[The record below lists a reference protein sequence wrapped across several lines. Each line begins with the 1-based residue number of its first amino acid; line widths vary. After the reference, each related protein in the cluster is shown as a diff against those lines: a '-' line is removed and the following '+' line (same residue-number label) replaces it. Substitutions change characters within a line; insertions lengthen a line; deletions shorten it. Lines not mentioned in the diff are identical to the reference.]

1 MLVLRAARYWCTQ
14 VLHGACHPSDRQLLF
29 FARME
34 LLGSES
40 ALHGLQT
47 VLHAPACLVL
57 YQITWP
63 MHHAH
68 PAAECH
74 MELRGLSVRPRLHAA
89 WPVLHAAA
97 LLPHAAALLQHAAGR
112 LHAASWPPLPSAASL
127 PVLHAAALLPRA
139 VRLQHVASWPPLR
152 AAASWPPLHA
162 APWPLLHAAA
172 SWPPLHAA
180 AFSQPLPSWPPLH
193 AASLPPLRA
202 AASWP
207 PLHAASGPPLH
218 VSFVLVAFWPAASE
232 PAPPA
237 ATGTALNYSSVLR
250 SRCRL

>member
-29 FARME
+29 FARLE

-47 VLHAPACLVL
+47 VQHAPACLVL
-57 YQITWP
+57 YRITWP

-127 PVLHAAALLPRA
+127 PVLHAAAALLPRA

-162 APWPLLHAAA
+162 APWPL
-172 SWPPLHAA
+172 
-180 AFSQPLPSWPPLH
+180 
-193 AASLPPLRA
+193 LRA

>member
-29 FARME
+29 FARLE

-47 VLHAPACLVL
+47 VLHAPAYLVL

-97 LLPHAAALLQHAAGR
+97 LLP
-112 LHAASWPPLPSAASL
+112 
-127 PVLHAAALLPRA
+127 RA
-139 VRLQHVASWPPLR
+139 VRLHHVASWPPLR
-152 AAASWPPLHA
+152 AAASWPPSHA

-250 SRCRL
+250 SRCRS